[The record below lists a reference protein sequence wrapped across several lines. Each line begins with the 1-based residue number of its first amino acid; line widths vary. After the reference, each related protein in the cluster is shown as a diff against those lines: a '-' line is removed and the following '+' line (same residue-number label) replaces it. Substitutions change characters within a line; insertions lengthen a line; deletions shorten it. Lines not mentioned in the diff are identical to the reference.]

1 MQSSVDGRFGSFG
14 PWPVAAALRGAQDL
28 SSQCFAFLCVN
39 TRKGHCR
46 VLGYLVA
53 FLIFG
58 GVSQPFF
65 HSGCT
70 NLQSLQQCPRDPS
83 PSPPRQRSFLS
94 FTEES
99 HGDRCEVTARR
110 GFSLRFSDDQR
121 HRASFRTSAGHPH
134 VPFGEMPIQVLCS
147 VFNGPV
153 CLFEMSLFQ
162 FITSS
167 SCAVPWR
174 LKPRAFLYGNGNKGR
189 IGLA

>member
-1 MQSSVDGRFGSFG
+1 MQSSVGGRFGSFG

-39 TRKGHCR
+39 TRKGHCVFNFWR
-46 VLGYLVA
+46 SLPTV
-53 FLIFG
+53 
-58 GVSQPFF
+58 F

-70 NLQSLQQCPRDPS
+70 NLQSLQQCPRGPS

-99 HGDRCEVTARR
+99 HGDRCEVIARR

-121 HRASFRTSAGHPH
+121 HRASFRTSAGRPH